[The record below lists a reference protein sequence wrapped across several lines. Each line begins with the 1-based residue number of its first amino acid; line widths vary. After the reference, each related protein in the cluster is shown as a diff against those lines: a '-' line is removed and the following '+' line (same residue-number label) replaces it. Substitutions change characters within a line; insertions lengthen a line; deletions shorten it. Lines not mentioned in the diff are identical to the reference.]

1 MRSVQSTKQATD
13 PAEEGQ
19 GRSNGRRARR
29 RRKKQFA
36 QERARA
42 QSLLW
47 YEAMLESG
55 LCVVGGGRYSVML
68 RLSDINYQLATEE
81 RQRELLERYAR
92 FFNMFSQGQ
101 HLQITIVN
109 RRVERDELLRRVL
122 FPEPRYGDAL
132 SMLRADHNSLVRDAV
147 GAARYS
153 IVAEKFLTLTVQ
165 AASVDEALGMLN
177 PLTEQVITQMW
188 TLLECGAERV
198 DGAGRIKLLR
208 ELTRNAYYDGFDW
221 RGLAA
226 SSATTKDELAPQVV
240 EAPNPVQLVLSGDE
254 GDTWCE
260 TLVMRDYPAWMSDQL
275 FRRLSEVQSDL
286 VISFHISP
294 IDRAESREMVMKRK
308 AMLDMER
315 SERRRQLVKGGMDPE
330 LDLPHGLR
338 RATREVDDLLA
349 DLDENDQRLYT
360 TTLVVMV
367 RGESKEE
374 LAERV
379 ERVRQAAKQESCAL
393 TQLKYFQEQGFNTA
407 LPLGQSWIPM
417 HRTLTSAATA
427 VMVPFTSQ
435 EILDDGG
442 LFYGSNAATG
452 NPIIADRRR
461 TLNGNAF
468 ILGTSGSGK
477 SHFAKWEM
485 VEVLI
490 GRPDDE
496 VIIIDP
502 EHEYR
507 PLADAFDAAIVEV
520 HAGSQQVI
528 NPFDIV
534 TSAQEGDPVRNKV
547 ESLLSMMRVLLG
559 GVGGLGPAQESIL
572 DRSITALYRRY
583 LNETGQAATPTLLD
597 LYEELRMQPEE
608 SAGVVAT
615 ALEMYAKGTFSGF
628 AQQTNVNVANRFV
641 YYDIS
646 KLGDHMKTFGM
657 MVVLDQVWNR
667 VLSNFGRGIRTWLY
681 VDEFHLM
688 FSNPYAMASFLSMY
702 KRARKYGLL
711 PTGITQN
718 VEELLAVP
726 DARLMLSNCD
736 VLFLLGQKK
745 NDADE
750 LASLLGLSEEQI
762 RSFTNVEA
770 GCGLLTFGATTLA
783 FNARKKQE
791 PLGPIMTLLS
801 TSFQG

>member
-1 MRSVQSTKQATD
+1 MRTKQL
-13 PAEEGQ
+13 
-19 GRSNGRRARR
+19 
-29 RRKKQFA
+29 KKQDA
-36 QERARA
+36 EGPASRGRGERRHRKQRMRERDRA

-47 YEAMLESG
+47 YEALLESG

-68 RLSDINYQLATEE
+68 RLADINYQLATEE

-122 FPEPRYGDAL
+122 FREPRYGDAL
-132 SMLRADHNSLVRDAV
+132 SELRADHNSLVRDAV
-147 GAARYS
+147 GGARYS
-153 IVAEKFLTLTVQ
+153 IVAEKYLTLTVQ
-165 AASVDEALGMLN
+165 ASSVDEALGMLN

-226 SSATTKDELAPQVV
+226 SAATTKDELAPQVV
-240 EAPNPVQLVLSGDE
+240 ETPNPGQLVLSGDE
-254 GDTWCE
+254 GEIWCE

-315 SERRRQLVKGGMDPE
+315 SERRRKLVKGGMDPE

-338 RATREVDDLLA
+338 RAAREIDELLD

-360 TTLVVMV
+360 TTLVLLV

-393 TQLKYFQEQGFNTA
+393 TQLKFFQEQGFNTA

-442 LFYGSNAATG
+442 LFYGSNTATG

-485 VEVLI
+485 AEVLI

-534 TSAQEGDPVRNKV
+534 TTAQEGDPVRNKV

-572 DRSITALYRRY
+572 DRSITALYRRF
-583 LNETGQAATPTLLD
+583 LNESGLPMPTLLD
-597 LYEELRMQPEE
+597 LYEELLVQPEE
-608 SAGVVAT
+608 SASTVAT

-688 FSNPYAMASFLSMY
+688 FSNPHAMASFLSMY

-783 FNARKKQE
+783 FNARKKQD
-791 PLGPIMTLLS
+791 PLGPILRLLS

>member
-1 MRSVQSTKQATD
+1 MRTKQL
-13 PAEEGQ
+13 
-19 GRSNGRRARR
+19 
-29 RRKKQFA
+29 KKQDA
-36 QERARA
+36 EGPASRGRGERRHRKQRMRERDRA

-47 YEAMLESG
+47 YEALLESG

-122 FPEPRYGDAL
+122 FREPRYGDAL
-132 SMLRADHNSLVRDAV
+132 SELRADHNSLVRDAV
-147 GAARYS
+147 GSARYS
-153 IVAEKFLTLTVQ
+153 IVAEKFLTITVQ

-226 SSATTKDELAPQVV
+226 SAATTKDELAPQVV
-240 EAPNPVQLVLSGDE
+240 ETPNPGQLVLGGDE
-254 GDTWCE
+254 GEIWCE
-260 TLVMRDYPAWMSDQL
+260 TLVMRDFPAWMSDQL

-294 IDRAESREMVMKRK
+294 IDRAESREMVLKRK

-315 SERRRQLVKGGMDPE
+315 SERRRKLVKGGMDPE

-338 RATREVDDLLA
+338 RAAREVDELLD

-360 TTLVVMV
+360 TTLVLLV

-393 TQLKYFQEQGFNTA
+393 TQLKFFQEQGFNTA
-407 LPLGQSWIPM
+407 LPLGQSWIPI

-442 LFYGSNAATG
+442 LFYGSNTATG

-485 VEVLI
+485 AEVLI

-534 TSAQEGDPVRNKV
+534 TTAQEGDPVRNKV

-572 DRSITALYRRY
+572 DRSITALYRRF
-583 LNETGQAATPTLLD
+583 LNESGLPMPTLLD
-597 LYEELRMQPEE
+597 LYEELLVQPEE
-608 SAGVVAT
+608 SASTVAT

-688 FSNPYAMASFLSMY
+688 FSNPHAMASFLSMY

-783 FNARKKQE
+783 FNARKKQN
-791 PLGPIMTLLS
+791 PLGPILRLLS

>member
-1 MRSVQSTKQATD
+1 MRTKQL
-13 PAEEGQ
+13 
-19 GRSNGRRARR
+19 
-29 RRKKQFA
+29 KKQDA
-36 QERARA
+36 EGPASRGRGERRHRKQRMRERDRA

-47 YEAMLESG
+47 YEALLESG

-122 FPEPRYGDAL
+122 FREPRYGDAL
-132 SMLRADHNSLVRDAV
+132 SELRADHNSLVRDAV
-147 GAARYS
+147 GSARYS
-153 IVAEKFLTLTVQ
+153 IVAEKFLTITVQ

-226 SSATTKDELAPQVV
+226 SAATTKDELAPQVV
-240 EAPNPVQLVLSGDE
+240 ETPNPGQLVLGGDE
-254 GDTWCE
+254 GEIWCE
-260 TLVMRDYPAWMSDQL
+260 TLVMRDFPAWMSDQL

-294 IDRAESREMVMKRK
+294 IDRAESREMVLKRK

-315 SERRRQLVKGGMDPE
+315 SERRRKLVKGGMDPE

-338 RATREVDDLLA
+338 RAAREIDELLD

-393 TQLKYFQEQGFNTA
+393 TQLKFFQEQGFNTA
-407 LPLGQSWIPM
+407 LPLGQSWIPI

-442 LFYGSNAATG
+442 LFYGSNTATG

-485 VEVLI
+485 AEVLI

-534 TSAQEGDPVRNKV
+534 TTAQEGDPVRNKV

-572 DRSITALYRRY
+572 DRSITALYRRF
-583 LNETGQAATPTLLD
+583 LNESGLPVPTLLD
-597 LYEELRMQPEE
+597 LYEELLVQPEE
-608 SAGVVAT
+608 SASTVAT

-688 FSNPYAMASFLSMY
+688 FSNPHAMASFLSMY

-783 FNARKKQE
+783 FNARKKQD
-791 PLGPIMTLLS
+791 PLGPILRLLS